1 MKNINDSIAD
11 TLTVVSGTSALAHL
25 ATTYQPIISAVAGL
39 IAIVSGLLAIW
50 YYSKKIWF

>member
-1 MKNINDSIAD
+1 MKHINDSIAD
-11 TLTVVSGTSALAHL
+11 TLTVVSSASALAHL